1 MTKKQRKSIAKL
13 AAGLFLMVALYC
25 YCLVFKSNNIYIL
38 VGIIITTVL
47 IEGILLILLPIAK
60 SRISKEKDKKQKQ
73 KVKNDNIL
81 RSDNIILKL
90 PLYELSWREFERLCF
105 LYYKARGYK
114 PRETS
119 EGSDGG
125 VDLIIFNRQHQTDEA
140 IQIKHYF
147 HSGNKIT
154 VKDIRELNSSKR
166 NRDCILATFITSSTY
181 TKEAL
186 KQADD
191 FKIKC
196 KDIHWVENHIVK
208 WKQQEA
214 RRKIT

>member
-1 MTKKQRKSIAKL
+1 M
-13 AAGLFLMVALYC
+13 
-25 YCLVFKSNNIYIL
+25 
-38 VGIIITTVL
+38 
-47 IEGILLILLPIAK
+47 LLPVAK
-60 SRISKEKDKKQKQ
+60 SQKSKQKDKKQKQ
-73 KVKNDNIL
+73 NVKNDKLL

-90 PLYELSWREFERLCF
+90 PLNELSWREFERLCF

-166 NRDCILATFITSSTY
+166 NHGCILATFITTSTY

-196 KDIHWVENHIVK
+196 KDIHWVENHIEK
-208 WKQQEA
+208 WKQKEA
-214 RRKIT
+214 RRKLLNEK